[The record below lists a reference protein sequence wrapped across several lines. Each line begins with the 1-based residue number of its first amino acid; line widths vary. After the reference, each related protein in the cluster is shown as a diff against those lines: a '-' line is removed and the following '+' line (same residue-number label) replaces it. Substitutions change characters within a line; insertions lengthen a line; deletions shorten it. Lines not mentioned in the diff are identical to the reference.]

1 MHHVISAVSHV
12 TQRLL
17 MLTLLV
23 LTQFTSSIAFAET
36 TTLGIDR
43 VIELYQNTEIT
54 RNAHPEESIKQ
65 GQTAL
70 AILDVMPKTAVNLE
84 WRALIL
90 TNIAWSEG
98 ILSNHERAL
107 HIAKNAMHVAEDS
120 GSKKALARC
129 KNTIAI
135 LNREIGNFEVALE
148 QLQEVLNLEIGEGNV
163 DRIITTQNNLG
174 LLLQDM
180 ERPNDA
186 LGIFLDALAQVKPDT
201 DPVNVYRVKI
211 NMASTLVALGDF
223 QQAIASLEEVLKAD
237 DRLPL
242 NLKALATQNLGNAYF
257 GLGNVNKAEMLLT
270 DALVYWSSVNDAGDI
285 VGTRLQLSKVKQAKG
300 DYEVAERLLI
310 EAEQLARSARRL
322 MWLRNVLEEL
332 SRFYEKHDLQKA
344 LNYAREQNQINQK
357 MFSDNLGKRLGQFQS
372 RLEQSQRESE
382 LAILKRENELKEAQV
397 KEQRLYLYTSVGTV
411 LFVLL
416 LLVLLVFRLRVRRQM
431 HEATSAARERAL
443 AQISHEFRTPLT
455 GIIGVSE
462 LLQNTTLSP
471 EQLEL
476 MRTVH
481 YSSESLLGLVND
493 LLDISQLDAGK
504 LVLQQKP
511 FDLRHLIES
520 VLELFSLIVEQ
531 KNISLCYRLPLSEVT
546 KITGNPQRLR
556 QILVNLIS
564 NAIKFTDKGGV
575 VVSVHWQKPNAH
587 ESELVINV
595 QDTGIGIRANQ
606 LKLLFEPFEQADD
619 GVGKGTGLGLNIS
632 RQIARQMGGDITVS
646 SEPNVGSCFSVRVR
660 LPQQVWKPIQLKHLP
675 LPYVVGWQLPS
686 ALVTVLNEYLLEIGV
701 ALDPITH
708 LEDAER
714 LIAPKFFICSATV
727 ENQEAIRYVMD
738 RWPEAHIL
746 LLASPR
752 MRLYWE
758 KLPVTRMTILNRPL
772 RPGELVTYLSAIVH
786 REPIPTHAITEAPIT
801 LEPIAEKTVV
811 SPLGNIRAL
820 VVDDNEVNRV
830 ITKRMLERMLV
841 QVEVCNDGHQAVKR
855 VQAEPFDVIFMDCQ
869 MPEMDGYQA
878 TIEIRQQVQ
887 VDGRVAPL
895 IIAMTANAMDGDKDH
910 CLAVGM
916 NDYLSKPIRM
926 EDLAKVLK
934 KHQLLQ
940 ESNEGE

>member
-1 MHHVISAVSHV
+1 MQSLMERIIPINWRRLLASVAVLSLFAMSAVN
-12 TQRLL
+12 
-17 MLTLLV
+17 
-23 LTQFTSSIAFAET
+23 AENSQ
-36 TTLGIDR
+36 LGIDR
-43 VIELYQNTEIT
+43 VQELYRSTEIS
-54 RNAHPEESIKQ
+54 RNAHPDEAIKQ

-70 AILDVMPKTAVNLE
+70 AILDKLAKTSSNQE

-107 HIAKNAMHVAEDS
+107 NIAKNALQIAEDS

-135 LNREIGNFEVALE
+135 LNREIGNFEIALE

-174 LLLQDM
+174 YLLHDM
-180 ERPNDA
+180 GRYNDS
-186 LGIFLDALAQVKPDT
+186 LGIYIDALAQVRADT
-201 DPVNVYRVKI
+201 DVLNVARIKI
-211 NMASTLVALGDF
+211 NMASTLVRLGDYN
-223 QQAIASLEEVLKAD
+223 QAIQNLDEVLKEGD
-237 DRLPL
+237 KLPL
-242 NLKALATQNLGNAYF
+242 NLKALSTQVLGDAYF
-257 GLGNVNKAEMLLT
+257 GLGDVTKAETLLT
-270 DALVYWSSVNDAGDI
+270 DALVYWSSINDAGDI
-285 VGTRLQLSKVKQAKG
+285 VGTRLLLAKVKQAKG

-310 EAEQLARSARRL
+310 EAEQLARSSRRHA
-322 MWLRNVLEEL
+322 WLRNVLEDL
-332 SRFYEKHDLQKA
+332 SHYYEKHDLQKA
-344 LNYAREQNQINQK
+344 LNYSREQSKLNQK
-357 MFSDNLGKRLGQFQS
+357 IFSDNLGKRLGQFQT

-382 LAILKRENELKEAQV
+382 LALLKRENELKEAQV
-397 KEQRLYLYTSVGTV
+397 KEQRFYLYTSVSAV
-411 LFVLL
+411 MFVLL
-416 LLVLLVFRLRVRRQM
+416 LLVFLVFRLRVRRQM

-462 LLQNTTLSP
+462 LLQNTALSP

-504 LVLQQKP
+504 LVLQQKN

-531 KNISLCYRLPLSEVT
+531 KDISLCYRLPLSELTEV
-546 KITGNPQRLR
+546 IGDPQRIR

-564 NAIKFTDKGGV
+564 NAIKFTEKGSV
-575 VVSVHWQKPNAH
+575 IVSVHWQKPSAN
-587 ESELVINV
+587 ESELVIDV

-632 RQIARQMGGDITVS
+632 RQIARQMGGDIVVS
-646 SEPNVGSCFSVRVR
+646 SEPNIGSCFSVRLR
-660 LPQQVWKPIQLKHLP
+660 LQQQTWRPIQLKHLP

-686 ALVTVLNEYLLEIGV
+686 ALATVLNEYLLEVGV
-701 ALDPITH
+701 ALEPVTH
-708 LEDAER
+708 LEEAEK
-714 LIAPKFFICSATV
+714 LLAPKVFVCSAST
-727 ENQEAIRYVMD
+727 ENQDSVRYVMD

-758 KLPVTRMTILNRPL
+758 KLPLTHIAILNRPL

-786 REPIPTHAITEAPIT
+786 KEVLPKSAAVVATISSDITPDPTEVTP
-801 LEPIAEKTVV
+801 K
-811 SPLGNIRAL
+811 GNIRAL

-841 QVEVCNDGHQAVKR
+841 QVDVCNDGRQAVNR
-855 VQAEPFDVIFMDCQ
+855 VQTESYDVIFMDCQ

-878 TIEIRQQVQ
+878 TTKIREQTIPS
-887 VDGRVAPL
+887 GNVAPL

-910 CLAVGM
+910 CLSVGM
-916 NDYLSKPIRM
+916 NDYLPKPIRM
-926 EDLAKVLK
+926 EDLARVLK

-940 ESNEGE
+940 DSID